1 VTVRNLDALLQ
12 PEHVLVL
19 GVPTAEGPRQ
29 LFHNIGH
36 TLPTARRTLVAAV
49 ETGWSWV
56 AADAPWPAANLAVMM
71 DLALATPTV
80 VARLA
85 DCGCRAL
92 LWPMA
97 DEVPAALFDAM
108 RPTTLRLL
116 GPRGGGVCAS
126 TLGYNLSLLPLSP
139 QPGSVALIAQS
150 QSVAAA
156 AVDWAVG
163 RNIGLSWLAIT
174 GGEADVDVAD
184 LLDRA
189 ALDPQTRAVALQLSR
204 IRASRKFMSAAR
216 ACARIKPVVVLQTQ
230 PLGAPHGDAPLRSAA
245 FQRAGLVEC
254 TTLGGLFDAIAAL
267 GRLPLP
273 ADGRVA
279 VVGNGAGAC
288 ALAVDALQRQGLTTA
303 LLPPGSGRLLR
314 AFAPQVRLAGG
325 AVDLGHATP
334 ADTAEALRLLLA
346 LQGPDAVIYVHS
358 PDARDSHEAVAQA
371 LVAAQLQPHLLTV
384 WLGLQTALAARSV
397 AALGGLATFPSAD
410 EAARALRYRR
420 QHRLTRELLMQT
432 PPPAA
437 TRATAPAAAALLDA
451 LPPVAELDAPQ
462 VERLVAAYGL
472 PRAVSPAVLQIEF
485 RAALDAEL
493 GLHLRIAPRLP
504 GLQVRE
510 AIGFAPLDPLL
521 ARRMLTDAGLQAEG
535 PAVIGAVLPGA
546 LVQLGQLLIDQPTLA
561 SLQLVLGVDAAG
573 EVGLLTGSGAALRQP
588 PLPPRQRLPLA
599 PYPAQL
605 QHRLTLGDGRVL
617 VLRPVRAAD
626 EPQVIGLLQ
635 RLDPEEVRLRFFML
649 IRNFSHDMAARM
661 TQVDYDR
668 ELSYVVLPAETPD
681 RIVAMGTLVAD
692 PDAAQAEFAVLVH
705 HDWTGRGIGRHL
717 LDRLLELARERGIG
731 VVHGDVLAENGPM
744 LAVCRRLGFEQRRD
758 PDDPSCMRVS
768 IRVTAA

>member
-1 VTVRNLDALLQ
+1 MTVRNLDALLQ
-12 PEHVLVL
+12 PEQVLVL
-19 GVPTAEGPRQ
+19 GAPLADGPRR

-36 TLPTARRTLVAAV
+36 TVPAARRTLVAAT
-49 ETGWSWV
+49 EPGWTTV
-56 AADAPWPAANLAVMM
+56 AADAPWPPANLAVVM
-71 DLALATPTV
+71 DLALATPAT

-85 DCGCRAL
+85 AGGCRAL
-92 LWPMA
+92 IWPLTEA
-97 DEVPAALFDAM
+97 VPAALFEAM

-126 TLGYNLSLLPLSP
+126 ALGYNLSLLPLGP
-139 QPGSVALIAQS
+139 QPGSVSLIAQS

-163 RNIGLSWLAIT
+163 RHLGLSWLAIT

-189 ALDPQTRAVALQLSR
+189 ALDPLTRAVALQLSR

-230 PLGAPHGDAPLRSAA
+230 PLTAPRGDVPLRSAA

-303 LLPPGSGRLLR
+303 LLPPNSAQLLQG
-314 AFAPQVRLAGG
+314 FAPQVRLAGG
-325 AVDLGHATP
+325 AVDLGDATP
-334 ADTAEALRLLLA
+334 AATAEALRLLLA

-358 PDARDSHEAVAQA
+358 PAARDSHEAMARA
-371 LVAAQLQPHLLTV
+371 LVAAQLAPRLLTV
-384 WLGLQTALAARSV
+384 WLGLETALAARSV

-437 TRATAPAAAALLDA
+437 APVSAAAAAALLDA
-451 LPPVAELDAPQ
+451 LPDCAVLDAAQ
-462 VERLVAAYGL
+462 VEHLVAAYGL
-472 PRAVSPAVLQIEF
+472 RCSAAPALLEIEF

-493 GLHLRIAPRLP
+493 GLHLRLAPRLP
-504 GLQVRE
+504 GLHARE
-510 AIGFAPLDPLL
+510 SIGFAPLDALL
-521 ARRMLTDAGLQAEG
+521 ARRMLTDAGLQADG
-535 PAVIGAVLPGA
+535 PAVIGAALPEA
-546 LVQLGQLLIDQPTLA
+546 LAQLGQLLIDQPTLA
-561 SLQLVLGVDAAG
+561 ALQLVLAVDG
-573 EVGLLTGSGAALRQP
+573 GGDVGLCAGSGAGLRQP
-588 PLPPRQRLPLA
+588 ALPARQRLPLA

-605 QHRLTLGDGRVL
+605 QHRLTLRDGRAL
-617 VLRPVRAAD
+617 DLRPVRAAD
-626 EPQVIGLLQ
+626 EPLVINLLQ

-649 IRNFSHDMAARM
+649 IRSFTHDMAARM

-668 ELSYVVLPAETPD
+668 ELSYVVLPAAAPH
-681 RIVAMGTLVAD
+681 RIVAMATLVAD
-692 PDAAQAEFAVLVH
+692 PDAAGAEFAVLVH
-705 HDWTGRGIGRHL
+705 HDWAGLGLGRHL
-717 LDRLLELARERGIG
+717 LERLLQLARERGIG
-731 VVHGDVLAENGPM
+731 EVHGDVLAENAAM
-744 LAVCRRLGFEQRRD
+744 LAVCRRLGFAQRRD
-758 PDDPSCMRVS
+758 PDDPACMRVS
-768 IRVTAA
+768 IRVTAT